1 MPAGTLKNERILCRN
16 IVEIS
21 TRQETVFIGEIVLIP
36 AHAVEYCAGS
46 RLMLGNVF
54 TGDALHIGNAV
65 GLPQTIVCVC
75 TAGVVLLL
83 VLNIDAVNNQTTA
96 GVVDLSVSRR
106 LSRNRFIR
114 SDGADNAVN
123 AEERLFKVSA
133 VDIDAGVADEYRRH
147 KVKSPNAETVAGL
160 FEERVLP
167 SFGKDRLIA
176 KHY

>member
-54 TGDALHIGNAV
+54 TGDALHIGNA
-65 GLPQTIVCVC
+65 GCILQTNVSECNARVEQMLVRIIE
-75 TAGVVLLL
+75 AG
-83 VLNIDAVNNQTTA
+83 NNQTTA

-123 AEERLFKVSA
+123 AEERLFKVAA

>member
-1 MPAGTLKNERILCRN
+1 MLVRIIEAG
-16 IVEIS
+16 
-21 TRQETVFIGEIVLIP
+21 
-36 AHAVEYCAGS
+36 
-46 RLMLGNVF
+46 
-54 TGDALHIGNAV
+54 
-65 GLPQTIVCVC
+65 
-75 TAGVVLLL
+75 
-83 VLNIDAVNNQTTA
+83 NNQTTA

-133 VDIDAGVADEYRRH
+133 VDIDAGVADEYKRH

-160 FEERVLP
+160 SEERVLP

>member
-54 TGDALHIGNAV
+54 TGDALHIGNA
-65 GLPQTIVCVC
+65 GCILQTNVSECNARVEQMLVRIIE
-75 TAGVVLLL
+75 AG
-83 VLNIDAVNNQTTA
+83 NNQTT
-96 GVVDLSVSRR
+96 GVVDLSGSRR